1 VDTTTEPTKRRP
13 SLPSIRDM
21 KISTKLLTGFTVV
34 ALVGALSGVIG
45 LVGLGQV
52 RDANQEIHDKG
63 LVPLQLLGQAETGLQ
78 ASRTDVL
85 MFVLSV
91 GHPEAQAQPKADL
104 AGHAAQVEGALAEL
118 EQGGHVDAERLAEA
132 RTSWDTYLSYVNDT
146 IVPAISGMQVSDLLS
161 IGESMSDPSEEGDR
175 MTADFDAVNAAFG
188 GLEQAQIEASDK
200 AEQSADDAY
209 SSARTLLVAVIVLAI
224 AAGVGLAVL
233 ISRAISRPIQR
244 MVTVLEGVAA
254 KDFSQQVE
262 VDRTDEI
269 GEMARALAASLDGVR
284 SALQAIDESSMT
296 LAASSEE
303 LTALSARMGATAED
317 TTVQATGVSAASE
330 QVSANVQAVAAG
342 AEEMGLSIK
351 EIASNASE
359 AARVA
364 SSAVDVAD
372 RMNSTVGKLDVS
384 SAEIGEVINVITS
397 IAEQTNLLALNAT
410 IEAARAGEAGKG
422 FAVVATEVK
431 ELAKETAKATE
442 EIGRKIDVIQ
452 SDTTGA
458 IGAINEISAVI
469 TQINEI
475 QTTIAGAVEEQ
486 AVTTNEISRSVA
498 EAANGSSD
506 ITRTITGVAEAAR
519 STSDAVASTQ
529 DAATELSRMA
539 ADLKQLVGQFRY

>member
-1 VDTTTEPTKRRP
+1 VDTTTEPTKRRR
-13 SLPSIRDM
+13 SLPSIRNM

-52 RDANQEIHDKG
+52 RDANTELHDEG
-63 LVPLQLLGQAETGLQ
+63 LVPLQLLGQAATGLQ

-91 GHPEAQAQPKADL
+91 GHPEAQERPKADL

-118 EQGGHVDAERLAEA
+118 EQDGNVDAERLAEA
-132 RTSWDTYLSYVNDT
+132 RTAWDTYLSYVDDT
-146 IVPAISGMQVSDLLS
+146 IIPAISGMQVADLLS

-188 GLEQAQIEASDK
+188 GLAQAQLEASDK

-254 KDFSQQVE
+254 KDFSQEVD

-269 GEMARALAASLDGVR
+269 GEMATALSASLGGVR

-506 ITRTITGVAEAAR
+506 ISRTITGVAEAAR

-529 DAATELSRMA
+529 DAATELARMA

>member
-1 VDTTTEPTKRRP
+1 VDTTTEPTKRRR

-91 GHPEAQAQPKADL
+91 GHPEAQEQPKADL
-104 AGHAAQVEGALAEL
+104 AGHAAQVEGALVEL
-118 EQGGHVDAERLAEA
+118 EQGGHVDGERLAEA
-132 RTSWDTYLSYVNDT
+132 RTAWDTYLGYVNDT
-146 IVPAISGMQVSDLLS
+146 IIPAISGMQVSDLLS

-233 ISRAISRPIQR
+233 ISRAISRPIQG

-254 KDFSQQVE
+254 KDFSQE
-262 VDRTDEI
+262 VDVDRNDEI

-303 LTALSARMGATAED
+303 LTSLSARMGATAED